1 MFATT
6 TLAFVPWSTTGLVVL
21 CLGMIGLYGVFVLC
35 IVLAAGRGP
44 ELPKR
49 DAAAGPIAKPRRIP
63 RPQVSG
69 SYPATTTA
77 KLSPF

>member
-21 CLGMIGLYGVFVLC
+21 CLGMIGLYGLLVLG
-35 IVLAAGRGP
+35 IVLASGTGP
-44 ELPKR
+44 ELPQR
-49 DAAAGPIAKPRRIP
+49 DAAAGPLARPRKIP
-63 RPQVSG
+63 RPLAAG
-69 SYPATTTA
+69 SCPATKTA